1 MVWIEAVAR
10 SQNPSH
16 PDDCFYVFVSR
27 AMRSAMILRELAA
40 TGLHAWLLA
49 RVQALP
55 NISTESRVLDLGC
68 GTGAWLQRLS
78 DSGFKDLTGI
88 DQKSDDFAAK
98 ARFVCANLDRTDQ
111 VELGSYD
118 LVTAIEIIEH
128 VANPEALIALAAAHL
143 EPDGWLVVTTPN
155 IYSIRWRTRF
165 FLTGKQQ
172 GFDINYDPEHIH
184 PMMLYAAQRVIF
196 RRHNLEVARL
206 LTYPENGGN
215 GSRWFARLAERGL
228 SLILPNDL
236 PGDTLCLFLRKR
248 R

>member
-1 MVWIEAVAR
+1 M
-10 SQNPSH
+10 SLQ
-16 PDDCFYVFVSR
+16 
-27 AMRSAMILRELAA
+27 ELTA
-40 TGLHAWLLA
+40 TGLHAWLLP
-49 RVQALP
+49 RVRSLP
-55 NISTESRVLDLGC
+55 GISNESRVLDLGC
-68 GTGAWLQRLS
+68 GSGAWLERLS
-78 DSGFKDLTGI
+78 NSGFKDLTGV
-88 DQKSDDFAAK
+88 DRKPDAFAAE
-98 ARFVCANLDRTDQ
+98 ARFISADLDQAAN

-143 EPDGWLVVTTPN
+143 EPNGWLVVTTPN
-155 IYSIRWRTRF
+155 IYSLRLRTRF
-165 FLTGKQQ
+165 FLTGKQH

-196 RRHNLEVARL
+196 PRHNLEVARL
-206 LTYPENGGN
+206 LSYPENGSN

-248 R
+248 Q